1 MPTVNQGKE
10 YLKWWKDLPIEDK
23 IQKVNEYF
31 HNIEDTDITDG
42 MIALMWNGDKKTH
55 LQQLRELQAKIL
67 AYPFRNK
74 EYDKYFGI
82 ERITRKSR

>member
-1 MPTVNQGKE
+1 MPTVNQKKE
-10 YLKWWKDLPIEDK
+10 YLLK
-23 IQKVNEYF
+23 
-31 HNIEDTDITDG
+31 
-42 MIALMWNGDKKTH
+42 
-55 LQQLRELQAKIL
+55 LQMLEAKIL